1 MCSDFS
7 GGGRCARAA
16 RLLLSGPDVLF
27 LDEPTNHLDSAARA
41 WLATYLASY
50 EGTLVLV
57 SHDTAMLKRACDSI
71 AEITGDAPTADKPG
85 SGRRL
90 ETYKSCSFDQWRQQ
104 RAERAQRWVSTYER
118 QKEEERDLEDF
129 IRRFGAKASKA
140 TQAKD
145 REQKLKRLREE
156 MVDRPHDAI
165 DQGRR
170 SPTRSKPPRA
180 QRDGAPEEN
189 LGDTVASPLLK
200 VRGGPAAASATL
212 RRCLPLQPWRAR
224 TWGGRT
230 RARRSRGGR
239 GGATTNWTLTRSR
252 TRRSS

>member
-1 MCSDFS
+1 M
-7 GGGRCARAA
+7 
-16 RLLLSGPDVLF
+16 
-27 LDEPTNHLDSAARA
+27 
-41 WLATYLASY
+41 
-50 EGTLVLV
+50 LV

-118 QKEEERDLEDF
+118 QREEERDLEDF

-156 MVDRPHDAI
+156 MVDRPPRDVVDLAATLA
-165 DQGRR
+165 DEVEAL
-170 SPTRSKPPRA
+170 KRA

-200 VRGGPAAASATL
+200 VRGGPVL
-212 RRCLPLQPWRAR
+212 RLPSPPPCGAR
-224 TWGGRT
+224 PEK
-230 RARRSRGGR
+230 
-239 GGATTNWTLTRSR
+239 N
-252 TRRSS
+252 